1 MHDKGEDGPS
11 TGTILE
17 DISHYQTLVV
27 LLQHL
32 IAHARPNKEFLE
44 SSNQNQLLYLP
55 MFQAYLFL

>member
-32 IAHARPNKEFLE
+32 IAHAMPNKEFLE
-44 SSNQNQLLYLP
+44 
-55 MFQAYLFL
+55 